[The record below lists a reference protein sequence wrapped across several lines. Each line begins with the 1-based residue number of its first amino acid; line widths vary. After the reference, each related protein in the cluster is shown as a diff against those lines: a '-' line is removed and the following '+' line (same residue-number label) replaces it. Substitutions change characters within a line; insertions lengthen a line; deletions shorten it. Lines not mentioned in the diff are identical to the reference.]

1 MDDTPMEGDDS
12 MESGASSPMPARTF
26 LTAGGSEPT
35 VLTPSA
41 EVQQGAEGGAAD
53 GDDAMQGATKSVAEG
68 ADEIVFGLLTKE
80 IPEIRELHPL
90 GMNEEDAKTLNLD
103 VLSGVLMSL
112 IRAAY
117 GYESVRAKVY
127 EVTSEVA
134 DKAAKQ
140 IKDALGGPAGSSAG
154 VLNRELHA
162 QLQYAFTKLAYIG
175 DAANELTVYLQRCWL
190 DYRRHYTKY
199 KSPYMAIVQSSGF
212 GKSRLLRQLAE
223 ETSKHAEVLA
233 QPRHD
238 ECDMRVLYICTRNL
252 KSSTGYPVATVKL
265 RKWLFGSE
273 PSTDTISQH
282 LLAAYQYAQE
292 NWATVGDEWLEL
304 FTKEEADKS
313 VQEMLEKTAVGLPSK
328 SGEPAKKA
336 AQGTSQAP
344 ERVLILAVDE
354 ARALLE
360 MEHEGI
366 NYFRL
371 LRRALVRAN
380 QHIRSSQFSGGI
392 FAVLMDTNS
401 KVSGFTPPPS
411 LDPSS
416 RKQGRTESALFPPFV
431 LTHTMDVY
439 WHHRVEE
446 KTDDI
451 LAYKSL
457 LTRGNENKAWN
468 ALMSMGRPMWASTF
482 QASMVKL
489 DESGKVAASVSSVS
503 TQPALSM
510 ANYDGRDDAAI
521 STSTERVLALAGRK
535 LLLGCDPATEASF
548 KEENLF
554 GVASMLCRLGLR
566 PYTTSP

>member
-1 MDDTPMEGDDS
+1 MDDVPMEGDDS

-35 VLTPSA
+35 VLTTSA

-53 GDDAMQGATKSVAEG
+53 GDDAMQGVTKSVAEG
-68 ADEIVFGLLTKE
+68 ADEIVFGLLKE
-80 IPEIRELHPL
+80 KVPEIRELHPL
-90 GMNEEDAKTLNLD
+90 GMNEENAETFNLD
-103 VLSGVLMSL
+103 VLSGVLMAL
-112 IRAAY
+112 IQAAY
-117 GYESVRAKVY
+117 GYESVRARVFG
-127 EVTSEVA
+127 VSFAVA
-134 DKAAKQ
+134 RCAAKQ

-175 DAANELTVYLQRCWL
+175 DAANELTAYLQRCWL

-199 KSPYMAIVQSSGF
+199 KAPYMAIVQSSGF

-328 SGEPAKKA
+328 SGESAKKA

-371 LRRALVRAN
+371 LRRALVDAN

-401 KVSGFTPPPS
+401 KVSDFTPPPS

-416 RKQGRTESALFPPFV
+416 RKQGRTETALFPPFV

-439 WHHRVEE
+439 WHHRVEEE

-482 QASMVKL
+482 QASMAKL
-489 DESGKVAASVSSVS
+489 DESGKVAASVS
-503 TQPALSM
+503 
-510 ANYDGRDDAAI
+510 
-521 STSTERVLALAGRK
+521 
-535 LLLGCDPATEASF
+535 
-548 KEENLF
+548 
-554 GVASMLCRLGLR
+554 
-566 PYTTSP
+566 